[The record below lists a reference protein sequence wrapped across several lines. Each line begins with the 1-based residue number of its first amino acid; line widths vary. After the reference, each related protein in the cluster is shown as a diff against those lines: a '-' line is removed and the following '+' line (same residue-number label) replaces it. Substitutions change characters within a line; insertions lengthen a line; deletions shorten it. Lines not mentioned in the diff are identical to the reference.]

1 MLKFKIIKKTGEET
15 RWKKHHGTTSE
26 LLQTLHTK
34 YNTVLIHNYFLG
46 EVYALVPVHC
56 PDSIMEG
63 VLKIEKV
70 IINKIK

>member
-34 YNTVLIHNYFLG
+34 YSTVLIHTYFLG
-46 EVYALVPVHC
+46 EVYALVPI
-56 PDSIMEG
+56 DSTDNTM
-63 VLKIEKV
+63 VAVVKIEKI
-70 IINKIK
+70 IINK